1 MFLEQRLRQNPV
13 PAEPGLGA
21 RELTT
26 IVWRRKW
33 YFFFCLAF
41 SLALGAAYFV
51 RADRLYQVSARLL
64 VEKQGLPLG
73 SAPEQ
78 KEKEFL
84 ATQAEIIR
92 SPAVVDRAV
101 ESVEWPAPLQPGES
115 PTAKLLAALD
125 AHPVMGTHVISVS
138 YRSHHV
144 PHAVDAVEEVIASY
158 RRYLRQSEQDNYL
171 ETLRLLTQSEKE
183 LRTDL
188 QDLERRYRDLRK
200 DSPVTGNGKNG
211 SDVQM
216 VLVQQLGQK
225 LTETRNRRIEL
236 ENQLQATRSWE
247 LARREALTAADPA
260 PSGQVLTRTSTA
272 DPLAPPV
279 DPRPL
284 VTPVSMTERLTAASL
299 LSEVMLPDGVDISQ
313 LQARLSEA
321 ELREKELAER
331 YGAKHADLR
340 AVREQVNSLRMQL
353 QETIDAA
360 PRVLERQ
367 LSAVEANEQR
377 LLELYGSEQV
387 KAKEIDVYLLE
398 EQQARDQ
405 IERVHLL
412 HDSILTQLRQSEL
425 TSQAVAEGR
434 SGVKV
439 TVLETPIAPR
449 QPLWPSPL
457 VLGIVCTAVG
467 LVCASGLVV
476 FSEYRHPTFPP
487 RGADE
492 PPATEFSLDASEL
505 AEGEGEEA
513 AIGSRASRQSVH

>member
-1 MFLEQRLRQNPV
+1 MFLEPRLRQNPM

-21 RELTT
+21 RELAT

-33 YFFFCLAF
+33 YFVLCLTF
-41 SLALGAAYFV
+41 TLGLGAAYFV

-73 SAPEQ
+73 GAPEQ
-78 KEKEFL
+78 QEKEFL

-92 SPAVVDRAV
+92 SPAVVGKAA
-101 ESVEWPAPLQPGES
+101 ESIAWPSPMQPDES

-138 YRSHHV
+138 YRSHNV

-158 RRYLRQSEQDNYL
+158 RGYLRQSEQDNYL
-171 ETLRLLTQSEKE
+171 ETLRLLTQSEKD
-183 LRTDL
+183 LRSDL
-188 QDLERRYRDLRK
+188 QSLERHYRDLRK

-211 SDVQM
+211 SDVQL

-236 ENQLQATRSWE
+236 ENQLQATRNWE
-247 LARREALTAADPA
+247 LARREALTATTPA
-260 PSGQVLTRTSTA
+260 HAEQVLTRASVEN
-272 DPLAPPV
+272 PLAQLAESSPV
-279 DPRPL
+279 
-284 VTPVSMTERLTAASL
+284 VSPVSTTERLATVTL
-299 LSEVMLPDGVDISQ
+299 LSEVMLPDGMDITQ
-313 LQARLSEA
+313 LQLQLSQA
-321 ELREKELAER
+321 ELREKELSER
-331 YGAKHADLR
+331 YGHRHAELR
-340 AVREQVNSLRMQL
+340 AVREQVNILRNRL

-360 PRVLERQ
+360 PEILERQ
-367 LSAVEANEQR
+367 LSAIEANEQR
-377 LLELYGSEQV
+377 LLELYSSEQA

-439 TVLETPIAPR
+439 TVLETPVPPS

-457 VLGIVCTAVG
+457 VLGVVCTALG

-476 FSEYRHPTFPP
+476 FSEYRQPTFPL
-487 RGADE
+487 RT
-492 PPATEFSLDASEL
+492 ATMPTDAELALTDSEL
-505 AEGEGEEA
+505 
-513 AIGSRASRQSVH
+513 GSTDEDPLETRSSRQSIH